1 MVCYHLVMQITVR
14 RFEPGDEEAFRLLNE
29 AWIRQYFGLEE
40 ADHKILGD
48 PVAHILAPGGQIY
61 MALDGEDRV
70 GTCALIKIGDAE
82 FEVAKMG
89 VAENRRGQGIGRV
102 LLEFVIADARQMN
115 ARRLYIETN
124 TSLKNAIHLYESV
137 GFRHLP
143 PGEGQS
149 HFARGD
155 AFLEMLL
162 G

>member
-1 MVCYHLVMQITVR
+1 M
-14 RFEPGDEEAFRLLNE
+14 
-29 AWIRQYFGLEE
+29 
-40 ADHKILGD
+40 
-48 PVAHILAPGGQIY
+48 
-61 MALDGEDRV
+61 
-70 GTCALIKIGDAE
+70 
-82 FEVAKMG
+82 
-89 VAENRRGQGIGRV
+89 
-102 LLEFVIADARQMN
+102 IADARQMN

-124 TSLKNAIHLYESV
+124 TTLKNAIHLYESV